1 MATDRSIES
10 TGSLTRDQLANE
22 RTFLAWLRTA
32 LAFIGLGVVL
42 AKFVDLDTPTRL
54 ASLLLIAM
62 GSVMLVYGM
71 IRYRRLSHAIDRGR
85 YLPATMGPMV
95 IGVIGLLVAIVAT
108 ILVLV

>member
-1 MATDRSIES
+1 MTHDPSIES
-10 TGSLTRDQLANE
+10 TGSLTRDHLANE

-62 GSVMLVYGM
+62 GSGMLVYGM
-71 IRYRRLSHAIDRGR
+71 VRYRRLSEAIDRGR
-85 YLPATMGPMV
+85 YLPATIGPMV
-95 IGVIGLLVAIVAT
+95 IGLIGLAVAIVAT
-108 ILVLV
+108 VLVLV